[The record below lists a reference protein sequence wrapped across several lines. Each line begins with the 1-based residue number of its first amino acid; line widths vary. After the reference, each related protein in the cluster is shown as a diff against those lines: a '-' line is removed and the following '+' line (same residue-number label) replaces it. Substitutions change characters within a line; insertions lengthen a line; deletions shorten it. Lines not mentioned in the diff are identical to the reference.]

1 MAEGLRKRGKTW
13 SYYVSYSKPD
23 GSFGMKER
31 GGFKTKKEASVAR
44 ITELE
49 ALNNGMVLVDDTI
62 KFQDYAEKWLEKY
75 IKPPKRKITTYERY
89 TGILK
94 KYLNPYFGHMKL
106 KSISPQYVED
116 VLDAIR
122 EDGKVSETT
131 LQGVYGLLSN
141 ILERAVKTRVIRQ
154 NVCQYVERPR
164 REEFKANV
172 LTIDEIVLL
181 LKALDTDKPGDMV
194 MRDAIMITLEVGW
207 RRGEAAGC
215 DIRNIDFEA
224 SSINVCQNLVYSGGH
239 LYMQSTKGGEERM
252 VYCSEQLMEHIKR
265 MITRQKKGK
274 LEWGEHYISNEINGE
289 PFEPLMRW
297 PNGKYVHPMY
307 FTTRFGDL
315 LKKLGIEK
323 RVRWHDLRHTN
334 ATLQVQQNINYK
346 VIQERLGH
354 KDISTTLN
362 LYAHVNKELQDD
374 SAKKLQGILNY

>member
-1 MAEGLRKRGKTW
+1 
-13 SYYVSYSKPD
+13 
-23 GSFGMKER
+23 
-31 GGFKTKKEASVAR
+31 
-44 ITELE
+44 
-49 ALNNGMVLVDDTI
+49 
-62 KFQDYAEKWLEKY
+62 
-75 IKPPKRKITTYERY
+75 
-89 TGILK
+89 
-94 KYLNPYFGHMKL
+94 
-106 KSISPQYVED
+106 
-116 VLDAIR
+116 
-122 EDGKVSETT
+122 
-131 LQGVYGLLSN
+131 
-141 ILERAVKTRVIRQ
+141 
-154 NVCQYVERPR
+154 
-164 REEFKANV
+164 
-172 LTIDEIVLL
+172 
-181 LKALDTDKPGDMV
+181 
-194 MRDAIMITLEVGW
+194 
-207 RRGEAAGC
+207 
-215 DIRNIDFEA
+215 
-224 SSINVCQNLVYSGGH
+224 
-239 LYMQSTKGGEERM
+239 
-252 VYCSEQLMEHIKR
+252 MEHIKR